1 LEDDHPAQENGAM
14 SRQEADT
21 PLPQERRRDIF
32 RALVEAQ
39 DGELTVAQSRQAVAE
54 RYGLSQEQLRR
65 VEREGLDGHWP
76 PL

>member
-1 LEDDHPAQENGAM
+1 M

-39 DGELTVAQSRQAVAE
+39 DGDMTVEQSREAVAE
-54 RYGLSQEQLRR
+54 RYGITEQQLRR